1 MMPFFQVLTDSR
13 FIVFLASNKLYN
25 SGTDPKLSHFD
36 PIDSD
41 KTKL

>member
-1 MMPFFQVLTDSR
+1 MMPFFQVLTDNR
-13 FIVFLASNKLYN
+13 FIVFLASNKFCN
-25 SGTDPKLSHFD
+25 SDPDPKLSHFD